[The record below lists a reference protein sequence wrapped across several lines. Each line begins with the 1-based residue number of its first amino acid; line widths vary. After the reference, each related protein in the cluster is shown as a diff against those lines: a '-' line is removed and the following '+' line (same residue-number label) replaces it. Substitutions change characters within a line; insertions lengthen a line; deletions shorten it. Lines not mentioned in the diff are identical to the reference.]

1 MTINFDQ
8 LILEQAPGGVII
20 TTPDGIVV
28 HWSRGAVSVFGYT
41 PEEALGASLEDI
53 ISLPAQG
60 ADYARMQAALMVDG
74 IADWEVL
81 QRKKD
86 GSLVYVDVS
95 SKAIYDAAG
104 KLAYILSNKKDITH
118 LKAERDAKLIEAKFR
133 DLLESTPD
141 SIIMANSTGRIVLA
155 NTQAEK
161 MFGYARGELRGK
173 LVEVLLPQRYHGAHV
188 GHRQHYFGQPR
199 TRTMGAGLELYGIRK
214 DDVEFPVEISLSPIT
229 TEAGP
234 FVISAIRDISERIK
248 AERKFRGLLES
259 APDAIVIVNS
269 AGEIVLVNSQTE
281 KLFGYP
287 REQLLGQGIEIL
299 IPKRY
304 GAKHPTVRGSFFTE
318 PRARSM
324 GAGLELYGLRRDG
337 TEFPVEISLSPLE
350 TEEGMLVSS
359 AIRDISERKG
369 IENALH
375 EKKLELERA
384 NLAKDRFLTSMSHE
398 LRTPLNAILG
408 FAQLLANDKLPATAL
423 QKKEFVGH
431 ILGAGEHLLALINE
445 ILDLA
450 KIESGTLDMSLEPVA
465 LAQVLQ
471 DVHTMTASLA
481 AGRGVQLVFTHQP
494 AQHVLADRIR
504 LKQII
509 LNLFSNAVKYNRDK
523 GVVLIDVAL
532 VANAKVRISVQ
543 DTGAGLRPDQLE
555 SLFQPFNR
563 LGQEAGPEDGTGIG
577 LVVTKRLVELM
588 GGEIGVTSTVGIGSV
603 FWVELPFCAAPVP
616 LAPPTGESA
625 ALPRTLMPEPASV
638 PAGARLATLLY
649 VEDNPA
655 NLELVAH
662 IVRFRADLALL
673 SAPNADLGIALACLH
688 QPEVI
693 LMDMNLPGISGAEA
707 RTLLAKNAL
716 TAHIPVIALTA
727 NAMARDIEIGLAAG
741 FFRYLTKPINI
752 DAFTEAIDSA
762 LAQARR
768 HALANLADLAD
779 PTEPGTPG
787 TGALVDSSVEK

>member
-1 MTINFDQ
+1 MKAAAVTIDFDQ
-8 LILEQAPGGVII
+8 LILDQAPGGVVVM
-20 TTPDGIVV
+20 TPDGKVV
-28 HWSRGAVSVFGYT
+28 HWSRGASLLFGYT
-41 PEEALGASLEDI
+41 PEEALGFQLEDI
-53 ISLPAQG
+53 ISLPAQ
-60 ADYARMQAALMVDG
+60 APEYARMRQTLSADG
-74 IADWEVL
+74 VADWEVL

-86 GSLVYVDVS
+86 GSLVYLDVS
-95 SKAIYDAAG
+95 SKAIYDAQG
-104 KLAYILSNKKDITH
+104 KFAFILSSKRDITH
-118 LKAERDAKLIEAKFR
+118 LKAARDAKLIEAKFR

-161 MFGYARGELRGK
+161 MFGYGAGELRGK
-173 LVEVLLPQRYHGAHV
+173 LVEVLLPRRYHGAHV
-188 GHRQHYFGQPR
+188 GHRQNYFGQPR

-234 FVISAIRDISERIK
+234 FVISAIRDISERKK

-269 AGEIVLVNSQTE
+269 GGEIVLVNTQTE

-287 REQLLGQGIEIL
+287 REELLGQGIEIL

-304 GAKHPTVRGSFFTE
+304 GAKHPGLRSGFFSE

-337 TEFPVEISLSPLE
+337 SEFPVEISLSPLE
-350 TEEGMLVSS
+350 TEDGMLVSS

-408 FAQLLANDKLPATAL
+408 FAQLLANEALPATAA
-423 QKKEFVGH
+423 QKKNFVGH
-431 ILGAGEHLLALINE
+431 ILSSGEHLLALINE

-450 KIESGTLDMSLEPVA
+450 KIESGTMGLSLEPVA
-465 LAQVLQ
+465 LGQVLQ
-471 DVHTMTASLA
+471 EARTMTEALA
-481 AGRGVQLVFTHQP
+481 ARRGVQLVFAKQQP
-494 AQHVLADRIR
+494 LNVLADHTR
-504 LKQII
+504 LRQII

-523 GVVLIDVAL
+523 GVVVIDNSLTPAGR
-532 VANAKVRISVQ
+532 VRISVQ
-543 DTGAGLRPDQLE
+543 DTGTGLRPEQMDA
-555 SLFQPFNR
+555 LFQPFNR

-588 GGEIGVTSTVGIGSV
+588 GGEIGVSSTVGIGSV
-603 FWVELPFCAAPVP
+603 FWIELPASAAPLP
-616 LAPPTGESA
+616 APRAGAHGSIASA
-625 ALPRTLMPEPASV
+625 APAV
-638 PAGARLATLLY
+638 PGGPLATLLY

-655 NLELVAH
+655 NLELVQH
-662 IVRFRADLALL
+662 IVRFRCDLNLL
-673 SAPNADLGIALACLH
+673 SAPNADLGMALARSH
-688 QPEVI
+688 QPQVI

-707 RTLLAKNAL
+707 QRMLAEDAL

-727 NAMARDIEIGLAAG
+727 NAMPCDIVTGLEAG

-752 DAFTEAIDSA
+752 EAFTEAIDSA
-762 LAQARR
+762 LAAA
-768 HALANLADLAD
+768 ALAAVSA
-779 PTEPGTPG
+779 GQ
-787 TGALVDSSVEK
+787 